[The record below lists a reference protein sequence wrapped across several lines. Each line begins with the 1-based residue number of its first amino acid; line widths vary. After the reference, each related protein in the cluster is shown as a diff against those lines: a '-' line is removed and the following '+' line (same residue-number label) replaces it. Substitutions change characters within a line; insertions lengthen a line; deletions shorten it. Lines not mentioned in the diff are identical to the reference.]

1 MTAQKALVVTE
12 QTLDALNE
20 HLAAGW
26 TVVLAAPMG
35 GGGQAA
41 GFASL
46 VVLAPATAVA
56 DAILGQIESAIDA
69 APEAAA
75 VQDPLLRRLQD
86 DADDLGP
93 IQNGAGQDHAH
104 TVHAER
110 PAAAIQT
117 ATMTAAAARLTGRSA
132 AAAARARHSA

>member
-1 MTAQKALVVTE
+1 MTAQKALVVTD
-12 QTLDALNE
+12 QTVAVLNE
-20 HLAAGW
+20 LLASGW
-26 TVVLAAPMG
+26 SVVSSAPMG

-46 VVLAPATAVA
+46 VVLEQLGVAA

-69 APEAAA
+69 APDTSA

-93 IQNGAGQDHAH
+93 LKN
-104 TVHAER
+104 
-110 PAAAIQT
+110 
-117 ATMTAAAARLTGRSA
+117 
-132 AAAARARHSA
+132 

>member
-86 DADDLGP
+86 DAGDLVRSRTEPVRTTPTPSTPRG
-93 IQNGAGQDHAH
+93 
-104 TVHAER
+104 R
-110 PAAAIQT
+110 RRRSR
-117 ATMTAAAARLTGRSA
+117 RLR
-132 AAAARARHSA
+132 

>member
-1 MTAQKALVVTE
+1 MTSQKALVVTE

-20 HLAAGW
+20 HLRTGW

-46 VVLAPATAVA
+46 VVLEQRAAAA
-56 DAILGQIESAIDA
+56 DAILGQIEEAIGAAPDA
-69 APEAAA
+69 AET
-75 VQDPLLRRLQD
+75 QDPLLRRLQS

-93 IQNGAGQDHAH
+93 IENRG
-104 TVHAER
+104 
-110 PAAAIQT
+110 
-117 ATMTAAAARLTGRSA
+117 
-132 AAAARARHSA
+132 